1 MKGHIQSRG
10 EGRWRL
16 KFDVGR
22 DASTGKRVTR
32 FITFHGTKR
41 AAQNELARLVSQAN
55 AGDAIEPSKLTLRE
69 YLRNWMNNAEAVAIS
84 AKTAERYR
92 QLIDRQIIPY
102 LGAIV
107 LQRLRAANVVSWH
120 TKLLHEGRHDGDPLS
135 PRTVGHAHRVLRK
148 ALADA
153 CRGELLTRNPA
164 ALVQP
169 PKADTEEMQ
178 ILSAEQVRGV
188 LGGLKGTPIFAPV
201 VLLLSTGMRRGE
213 LMALRWG
220 DIDLEAGKLKVER
233 SVEKTK
239 VHGLREKA
247 PKTRHGRRT
256 ISLPPIA
263 IEALRGHRRKQLEI
277 RVALGM
283 GKLPDEHPVFG
294 TYDGK
299 LRDPDRITQDWKR
312 YAESRGLPRVTLH
325 ALRHSHAS
333 ALIAAGQDVLT
344 ISRRLG
350 HGSPNVTLAVYG
362 HVFDK
367 SDERAAE
374 AIEAVLKIGENDS
387 GT

>member
-1 MKGHIQSRG
+1 
-10 EGRWRL
+10 
-16 KFDVGR
+16 
-22 DASTGKRVTR
+22 
-32 FITFHGTKR
+32 
-41 AAQNELARLVSQAN
+41 
-55 AGDAIEPSKLTLRE
+55 
-69 YLRNWMNNAEAVAIS
+69 
-84 AKTAERYR
+84 
-92 QLIDRQIIPY
+92 
-102 LGAIV
+102 
-107 LQRLRAANVVSWH
+107 
-120 TKLLHEGRHDGDPLS
+120 
-135 PRTVGHAHRVLRK
+135 
-148 ALADA
+148 
-153 CRGELLTRNPA
+153 
-164 ALVQP
+164 
-169 PKADTEEMQ
+169 MQ

-277 RVALGM
+277 QVALGM

-312 YAESRGLPRVTLH
+312 YANRAGCLASHSMLFGTAMHPR
-325 ALRHSHAS
+325 S
-333 ALIAAGQDVLT
+333 
-344 ISRRLG
+344 
-350 HGSPNVTLAVYG
+350 SPPARTC
-362 HVFDK
+362 
-367 SDERAAE
+367 
-374 AIEAVLKIGENDS
+374 
-387 GT
+387 